1 MHEVLVLI
9 KVRVTNPI
17 SLSLFST
24 FLFFSGQPNRASL
37 CFFISLWLS
46 FLILL
51 FFVSN
56 GFGLFFILLQG
67 FGFGFGFGDEIN
79 SWVVCNS
86 FFHFWVTVPILK
98 AWSRGG
104 VGGRPK
110 ATRAKSTVG
119 VFASVSRFRIIMIL
133 FNKKTNFPIY
143 FCFLCL
149 LVHSTTAFKPQ
160 HPLLEETTTTARNK
174 QSRTCPVP
182 LCERIDVI
190 YLHKRK
196 RGDSSCG
203 EWVCQRLRLETK
215 SLWQIC
221 LSSSSFFIF
230 WLWFLSRTLKHLTQ
244 LAS

>member
-9 KVRVTNPI
+9 KVRVTIPI
-17 SLSLFST
+17 SLFFFFQLFS
-24 FLFFSGQPNRASL
+24 FLFWATKQSITL
-37 CFFISLWLS
+37 LFISLWLS
-46 FLILL
+46 FLFLL
-51 FFVSN
+51 YLVSN
-56 GFGLFFILLQG
+56 GFGLFFILLQ
-67 FGFGFGFGDEIN
+67 GFGFGFGDEIN

-98 AWSRGG
+98 AWSTGG

-221 LSSSSFFIF
+221 SSSSFFIF

>member
-1 MHEVLVLI
+1 MSRFKCMRCWCWSRSELQF
-9 KVRVTNPI
+9 PF
-17 SLSLFST
+17 LSLF
-24 FLFFSGQPNRASL
+24 FQLFFFFSGQPNRASL
-37 CFFISLWLS
+37 CFNFISLWSS
-46 FLILL
+46 FL
-51 FFVSN
+51 FVSN
-56 GFGLFFILLQG
+56 GFGLFFILLQ
-67 FGFGFGFGDEIN
+67 GFGFGFGDEIN

-98 AWSRGG
+98 AWTRGG

-196 RGDSSCG
+196 RGDSSCCG
-203 EWVCQRLRLETK
+203 EMGLSETSAWNK
-215 SLWQIC
+215 ISLANLPQQQQLLYFLALI
-221 LSSSSFFIF
+221 SF
-230 WLWFLSRTLKHLTQ
+230 
-244 LAS
+244 